1 MSLDIIFLDKW
12 VFACVLFESSMFFL
26 SFDCCIFY
34 FWEICSNLLMS
45 LCNFL
50 LLLVIML
57 IFAEIVQ
64 GYMVRCISVQFSH
77 SVASNSLWPRGPQ
90 HTSPPCPSPA
100 PRVYPN
106 SLPLSQWWLP
116 TSSPSV
122 IPFSSCLQSFLAS
135 GSFQMSQLLAS
146 GGQSIG
152 VSAST
157 SVLPVNTQDWSPLG

>member
-1 MSLDIIFLDKW
+1 MFLLVCYLNLLCFSYLLTA
-12 VFACVLFESSMFFL
+12 VF
-26 SFDCCIFY
+26 FY
-34 FWEICSNLLMS
+34 FWQIYSNLLIS

-50 LLLVIML
+50 LLLVIMP

-64 GYMVRCISVQFSH
+64 GYMIRRISVQFNR
-77 SVASNSLWPRGPQ
+77 SVASNSLWPHGPQ

-106 SLPLSQWWLP
+106 SLPLSQWCHP
-116 TSSPSV
+116 TISPSV

-135 GSFQMSQLLAS
+135 QSFQMSQLFAR

-157 SVLPVNTQDWSPLG
+157 SVLPMNTQDWSPLG